1 MFLGEIE
8 EKKIYFAP
16 AIWRDKLPLAKLAK
30 FLEVWEFLITSSPT
44 HLVKS
49 EFMV

>member
-8 EKKIYFAP
+8 EKKLYFAP
-16 AIWRDKLPLAKLAK
+16 AIWRDKLPLAK

-49 EFMV
+49 GFMV